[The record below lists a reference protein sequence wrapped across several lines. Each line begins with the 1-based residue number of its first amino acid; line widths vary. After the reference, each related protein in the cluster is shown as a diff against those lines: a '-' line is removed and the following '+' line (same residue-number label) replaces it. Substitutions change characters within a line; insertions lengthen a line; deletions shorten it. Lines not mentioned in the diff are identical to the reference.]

1 MPRGPNFLSAGD
13 LCTITQ
19 WIRRRGVAM
28 RGSGAWAV
36 VVCAVGPAV
45 AGVSCSKGAPS
56 SPTYYARE
64 TLLDPDTCKQCHA
77 DHYADWSSSM
87 HAYASDDPVFRA
99 MNQRG
104 QRETNGALGGFCVK
118 CHAPMAVNEGATT
131 DGLNLDT
138 VPQSLH
144 GVTCFFCHSVD
155 AVNGTHNDPLA
166 LSTRDHDARRVL
178 GPGRQRRAP
187 GGLLGA
193 PRSRRQLASAPLCGA
208 CHDIVSPAGR
218 GDRADLRGLAGVAL
232 LARGRGE
239 TRARSATWRSSRRR
253 RPRADRAG
261 AERLRARS
269 TTCTRSSPSTA
280 DDADASRAPPRAST
294 PLCRSSSNTT
304 FQTALCV
311 VQQDGTGPSASSS
324 TTSPRATRSRAAR
337 RRTGGSGRR
346 SIAYRRGKV
355 IYQSGVVPAGHAG
368 DVAHDRS
375 DPDFGS
381 IRDCMFD
388 DAGAQVNMFWQ
399 AASVESNLIP
409 FPTTSNATD
418 PAFLPNARRAVL
430 PARPD
435 GDVAGGARQGDAA
448 AALSADRARRAPGPR
463 ELRRSRRSVAG
474 EVPTLVFP
482 EPILTWTA
490 ATANGSYL
498 EGINPVS
505 CITDTGLNVAADK
518 NPAVNHARCSP

>member
-1 MPRGPNFLSAGD
+1 
-13 LCTITQ
+13 
-19 WIRRRGVAM
+19 M

-56 SPTYYARE
+56 APTYYARE

-166 LSTRDHDARRVL
+166 LSTGITMQGEYSDPVANVAHPA
-178 GPGRQRRAP
+178 AYST
-187 GGLLGA
+187 LLD
-193 PRSRRQLASAPLCGA
+193 RTQLASASLCGA
-208 CHDIVSPAGR
+208 CHDIVSPDGAAIER
-218 GDRADLRGLAGVAL
+218 TYEDWQASLFSQAGVGDTCAQCHMEEL
-232 LARGRGE
+232 PLGDGLEPIAQAPNVFARKYHVHSFLAVDQ
-239 TRARSATWRSSRRR
+239 
-253 RPRADRAG
+253 P
-261 AERLRARS
+261 
-269 TTCTRSSPSTA
+269 TTPTLP
-280 DDADASRAPPRAST
+280 APPSSEP
-294 PLCRSSSNTT
+294 PLQEFLNTT
-304 FQTALCV
+304 VSTALCV
-311 VQQDGTGPSASSS
+311 VQQEGNGAIRVIVDNIAAGHSVPSGSAQD
-324 TTSPRATRSRAAR
+324 R
-337 RRTGGSGRR
+337 RLWAEV
-346 SIAYRRGKV
+346 IAYQAGQV
-355 IYQSGVVPAGHAG
+355 IYQSGVVPAGTPVTSITT
-368 DVAHDRS
+368 DS
-375 DPDFGS
+375 DPDFWL

-418 PAFLPNARRAVL
+418 PAFYRTHVVQYYPRDQTATL
-430 PARPD
+430 PAAPD
-435 GDVAGGARQGDAA
+435 MVTLRLLFQPIGLDVLQDLESSGDLDGG
-448 AALSADRARRAPGPR
+448 
-463 ELRRSRRSVAG
+463 VAG